1 MIAPKIVEFSERGE
15 FADVD
20 FYKLDTDA
28 VPSVAQE
35 CSIRAMRMSLLS
47 SF

>member
-1 MIAPKIVEFSERGE
+1 MIAPKIVEFSRSDK
-15 FADVD
+15 FKDVE

-28 VPSVAQE
+28 VPAVAQE
-35 CSIRAMRMSLLS
+35 CGIRAMRMSLLS